1 MTVKIM
7 PSRNDTQNVT
17 VILRT
22 DFEAQQLT
30 VCLRAAIAALA
41 SMYVKDGVGLSDFL
55 MGCLGS
61 GTLMVVCGQRGR
73 GLEGELRRGVTQRC
87 TTREEFTRTRREE
100 MTRTGILGKKGKV
113 NRTRRVDYSWRVDES
128 WDS

>member
-7 PSRNDTQNVT
+7 PNRNDTQNVT

-22 DFEAQQLT
+22 DLEAQQLT

-61 GTLMVVCGQRGR
+61 GTLMVVCGQREAGGYR
-73 GLEGELRRGVTQRC
+73 GNRRQ
-87 TTREEFTRTRREE
+87 
-100 MTRTGILGKKGKV
+100 
-113 NRTRRVDYSWRVDES
+113 
-128 WDS
+128 